1 MNVIKKAKLLQDFF
15 YLRKMEEDDLPDVLK
30 IENLSYSK
38 PWHVS
43 SFKGEIDNYP
53 ISNAYVIVYRPLNKV
68 IGYIIYWHVEKK
80 IQISNIAVS
89 PDFRMMG
96 IAEAVIRQVIVQI
109 KREGAEFVL
118 LEVRP
123 SNYAARSLY
132 NKLGFKVLG
141 IRKNYY
147 SDPRE
152 DAMLMGKSLA

>member
-1 MNVIKKAKLLQDFF
+1 MNVIKKAKLPQAFF
-15 YLRKMEEDDLPDVLK
+15 YFRRMEEDDLPDVLK

-38 PWHVS
+38 PWNVS
-43 SFKGEIDNYP
+43 SFKGEIDNRP

-68 IGYIIYWHVEKK
+68 IGYIIYWHVEKE

-109 KREGAEFVL
+109 KKEGAGFVL

-141 IRKNYY
+141 IRRNYY
-147 SDPRE
+147 IDPRE